1 MATAELKIRS
11 NITYIVAA
19 VVIQD
24 DKVLLTQEAFH
35 PCKGQWYLP
44 AGRMEPNETVVVS
57 TGEICAQKCSRV
69 MVESVHSL
77 YK

>member
-1 MATAELKIRS
+1 MATAGLKIRN

-57 TGEICAQKCSRV
+57 LGDVPQRTAR
-69 MVESVHSL
+69 SL
-77 YK
+77 FVDFFFL

>member
-1 MATAELKIRS
+1 MATVGLRIRN

-35 PCKGQWYLP
+35 PCKGKWYLP
-44 AGRMEPNETVVVS
+44 AGRMEPNETIVVNWS
-57 TGEICAQKCSRV
+57 EICALRCAEG
-69 MVESVHSL
+69 VEFVQ
-77 YK
+77 